1 MLWNFFYKNSVT
13 YLKVIITKVFRR
25 RKVKVLREYNR
36 NPYTEESKCSVERK
50 MIMRDKISWR
60 SKKNEW
66 SLYTKSQGGNI
77 NKSLLHASLHMLEE
91 NEKSEARRSY
101 WSITWT
107 LQFCTKR
114 ECGEW
119 KISLLNCFS
128 ERIRMRAIVNLEVK
142 EQRFYGIF
150 SFK

>member
-1 MLWNFFYKNSVT
+1 MT
-13 YLKVIITKVFRR
+13 YLKKIITKVFRR

-36 NPYTEESKCSVERK
+36 NPHTEGLKCSVERK
-50 MIMRDKISWR
+50 MIIRNKISWR

-77 NKSLLHASLHMLEE
+77 NKSLLHACLYMLEE

-107 LQFCTKR
+107 LQNCTKR

-119 KISLLNCFS
+119 KISLLNYFS

-142 EQRFYGIF
+142 EQRLYRIF